1 MDDSVHPRLSAHG
14 VVGSRRSD
22 PIPLCCAMT
31 RLAQALAT
39 CVPRTEMRMDLL
51 RGLCECRAFRTEEIG
66 WRSGDRAS

>member
-1 MDDSVHPRLSAHG
+1 MDDSVYPRLSTHG
-14 VVGSRRSD
+14 VVRSRRSD

-39 CVPRTEMRMDLL
+39 CVPQTEMRMDLL

-66 WRSGDRAS
+66 WRSRDGAS